1 MHTNLPIRLILIFGV
16 LWLSTEANA
25 QTKWLKATIYVCP
38 TAKLNLDTC
47 KYITSGPITFL
58 SVAKDEIGRE
68 FYRVDLSGRIGYV
81 SKYEFE
87 SSTQDED
94 PKLAAER
101 ERRRANAATKAAE
114 TKRLK
119 QATEDEAAM
128 ATMPVETF
136 STPCILAA
144 AERLPRIPGITIEAS
159 RAMPLPSGFKKELGL
174 YQTIIEIDAKA
185 AGVSATYR
193 FACAKGLRAGPFVTG
208 LKQ

>member
-1 MHTNLPIRLILIFGV
+1 VRMPLP
-16 LWLSTEANA
+16 
-25 QTKWLKATIYVCP
+25 
-38 TAKLNLDTC
+38 
-47 KYITSGPITFL
+47 
-58 SVAKDEIGRE
+58 
-68 FYRVDLSGRIGYV
+68 
-81 SKYEFE
+81 
-87 SSTQDED
+87 
-94 PKLAAER
+94 AAG
-101 ERRRANAATKAAE
+101 

-159 RAMPLPSGFKKELGL
+159 RAVPLPSGFKKELGL

-193 FACAKGLRAGPFVTG
+193 FACVKGLRAAPLVTG